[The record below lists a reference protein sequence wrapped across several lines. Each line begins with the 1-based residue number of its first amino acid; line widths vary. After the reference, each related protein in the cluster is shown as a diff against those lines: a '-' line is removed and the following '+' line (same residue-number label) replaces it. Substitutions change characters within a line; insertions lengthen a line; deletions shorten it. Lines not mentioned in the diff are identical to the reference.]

1 VTILEKMF
9 KELASRGN
17 KGPTEVVNN
26 DDELRALA
34 ERVLALQND
43 LQGLKNE
50 VSGGFAQIQSEL
62 DRKADRD
69 ELKDLEAR
77 FLDQINELVKTIS
90 KKFADKAQNKK
101 EHQDMERQIRN
112 LYDIIMSKGGQSNED
127 DAMFTKKPFAGL
139 SCASCEKDIINMYG
153 KRVEYMPW
161 GKMPFRDPSE
171 RIARVGQGFSKM
183 LSMLKPD
190 SLSRYDGS
198 KMPPEMM

>member
-1 VTILEKMF
+1 MI
-9 KELASRGN
+9 KELSSRER
-17 KGPTEVVNN
+17 GPAVVSNDN
-26 DDELRALA
+26 DDELKRLA
-34 ERVLALQND
+34 ELLAMLQNE
-43 LQGLKNE
+43 LNGLKNE
-50 VSGGFAQIQSEL
+50 VVGGFAQIQSEL
-62 DRKADRD
+62 DRKADRE

-90 KKFADKAQNKK
+90 KRFADKAQNKK

-112 LYDIIMSKGGQSNED
+112 LYDIIMSKGTGANED

-153 KRVEYMPW
+153 KRVDFMPW

>member
-1 VTILEKMF
+1 MNNLKVEIQNGF
-9 KELASRGN
+9 SDLAA
-17 KGPTEVVNN
+17 
-26 DDELRALA
+26 AL
-34 ERVLALQND
+34 D
-43 LQGLKNE
+43 L
-50 VSGGFAQIQSEL
+50 
-62 DRKADRD
+62 KADRV

-77 FLDQINELVKTIS
+77 FMDQINDLVKVMS

-112 LYDIIMSKGGQSNED
+112 LYDIMMSKGGQNNEE

-153 KRVEYMPW
+153 KRVEFMPW

-190 SLSRYDGS
+190 SLSRYDAS
-198 KMPPEMM
+198 KISPDGQMPHMGDG

>member
-1 VTILEKMF
+1 MI
-9 KELASRGN
+9 KELSSRER
-17 KGPTEVVNN
+17 GPAVVSNDN
-26 DDELRALA
+26 DDELKRLA
-34 ERVLALQND
+34 ELLAMLQNE
-43 LQGLKNE
+43 LNGLKNE
-50 VSGGFAQIQSEL
+50 VVGGFAQIQSEL
-62 DRKADRD
+62 DRKADRE

-90 KKFADKAQNKK
+90 KRFADKAQNKK

-112 LYDIIMSKGGQSNED
+112 LYDIIMSKGTGANED

-139 SCASCEKDIINMYG
+139 SCASCEKDIVNMYG
-153 KRVEYMPW
+153 KRVDFMPW